1 MFREAVEAKDLD
13 TVDTLLAEDVVFRS
27 PVAHTPYPG
36 KAITSAILREVVEV
50 FEDFRYVR
58 QLRDGSE
65 EAYVFEAKVDGLEIT
80 GCDFLVYN
88 DAGKIVEFMVMV
100 RPLKAAQA
108 LAARLTGRPAAFTAV
123 PWFWSDQGKLKL
135 QIAGLLIG
143 ADEVI
148 TLPQPDAEPAVKR
161 PISAS

>member
-65 EAYVFEAKVDGLEIT
+65 EAYVSRPRST
-80 GCDFLVYN
+80 GS
-88 DAGKIVEFMVMV
+88 
-100 RPLKAAQA
+100 RS
-108 LAARLTGRPAAFTAV
+108 PAATSSLSTTRARS
-123 PWFWSDQGKLKL
+123 PSSWS
-135 QIAGLLIG
+135 
-143 ADEVI
+143 
-148 TLPQPDAEPAVKR
+148 
-161 PISAS
+161 